1 MKSRSST
8 GVGQK
13 IDLDYDIETMR
24 ISDSD
29 PDNQNSYTPKPS
41 ANDIMSQL
49 KPQSTLASTSPIID
63 QATGEILE
71 PENKRIIADV
81 QGSKLKAMLNS
92 LKK

>member
-1 MKSRSST
+1 MKLM
-8 GVGQK
+8 Q
-13 IDLDYDIETMR
+13 
-24 ISDSD
+24 
-29 PDNQNSYTPKPS
+29 
-41 ANDIMSQL
+41 IMSQL
-49 KPQSTLASTSPIID
+49 KPQSTLQPTEPIID